1 MSNYES
7 KGTDTPPKW
16 RAWMHIGMGIVY
28 LLFGF
33 LIFYVKR
40 FGSIDLSE
48 PAVYGMSILLSLYG
62 IFRLW
67 RGITDL
73 RMINRQQ

>member
-1 MSNYES
+1 MSSYES
-7 KGTDTPPKW
+7 KGTETPPKW
-16 RAWMHIGMGIVY
+16 RAWMHIGMGVVY

-48 PAVYGMSILLSLYG
+48 PIVYGMSILLCLYG